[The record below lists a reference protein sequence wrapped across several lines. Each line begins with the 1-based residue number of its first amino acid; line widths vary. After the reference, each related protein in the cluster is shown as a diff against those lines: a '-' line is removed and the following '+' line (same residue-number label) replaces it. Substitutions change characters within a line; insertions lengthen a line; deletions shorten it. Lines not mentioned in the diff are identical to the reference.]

1 MTYLTTEEEEEVVEE
16 EEEGDPGR
24 TESQQSSMAP
34 TEIPRSALPCVRLSR
49 LSNVHMPQWPF

>member
-1 MTYLTTEEEEEVVEE
+1 MTYLTTEEEEEVVV

-24 TESQQSSMAP
+24 TDSRQSSMAP

-49 LSNVHMPQWPF
+49 LANVHMPQWPF

>member
-16 EEEGDPGR
+16 EGDPGR
-24 TESQQSSMAP
+24 AESQQSSMAP